1 MHMCLI
7 NDAKYQEGSLLL
19 VSRVYSMY
27 NVLVEVQQRNQ
38 GMKYMTK
45 KKKKFFLLQ
54 SLPSHSKKKNIN
66 HWLETLVFYFNL
78 YLQR

>member
-1 MHMCLI
+1 MHICLI

-45 KKKKFFLLQ
+45 KKKKKVFFT
-54 SLPSHSKKKNIN
+54 SIS
-66 HWLETLVFYFNL
+66 TFT
-78 YLQR
+78 

>member
-38 GMKYMTK
+38 GMKYMTI
-45 KKKKFFLLQ
+45 KKFFLLQ
-54 SLPSHSKKKNIN
+54 SLPSHSKKK
-66 HWLETLVFYFNL
+66 TLTTGL
-78 YLQR
+78 KL

>member
-7 NDAKYQEGSLLL
+7 NNAKYQEGSLLL

-45 KKKKFFLLQ
+45 KKKKKVFFT
-54 SLPSHSKKKNIN
+54 SIS
-66 HWLETLVFYFNL
+66 TFT
-78 YLQR
+78 

>member
-45 KKKKFFLLQ
+45 KKKKSF
-54 SLPSHSKKKNIN
+54 
-66 HWLETLVFYFNL
+66 FYFNL
-78 YLQR
+78 YLHIAKKKKH